1 MRRHRFSWCLA
12 IIPALLSA
20 GPVLAQTP
28 PEVARI
34 LETAAEREQDIPH
47 EGTVVTT
54 IGGRGPGETHSFARR
69 IYAGHAGCEVSEQVD
84 PGLLADQRAVCDG
97 SRRWRILHSGSVVL
111 VSAPFNFEDLRRE
124 RVERV
129 RGGARRFT
137 ARLLGDQVLAG
148 RSAWTI
154 EISRTGREGSRRMR
168 ALAVDKE
175 TYLQLGNVTY
185 GRDGEEMSRT
195 IYRDITYLS
204 DEEIDP
210 ERFRFVPPA
219 DALVLPEPNRIELP
233 VLFRDAH
240 ARADW
245 IAPLRSRPR
254 EWRPEGVALPEF
266 GEGMVAQFFYVDER
280 DRGRPHPV
288 FLFEHP
294 RGQRRGYFDD
304 FYGTKDVGREPR
316 QNGQSVSW
324 MDEALIYVLT
334 SALPVEDLLSA
345 ARNHLRPPR

>member
-1 MRRHRFSWCLA
+1 MRRPHLSWCLA
-12 IIPALLSA
+12 IIPALLAA
-20 GPVLAQTP
+20 GPVLGQTS
-28 PEVARI
+28 PEVTRI

-47 EGTVVTT
+47 EGVVVTT
-54 IGGRGPGETHSFARR
+54 IRGLGRGETHSFARR
-69 IYAGHAGCEVSEQVD
+69 IYAGHAGREVSEQID

-111 VSAPFNFEDLRRE
+111 VSAASNFEDVRRQ
-124 RVERV
+124 RVEAV
-129 RGGARRFT
+129 RGGGRRFA

-148 RSAWTI
+148 RPAWTI
-154 EISRTGREGSRRMR
+154 EISRTGREGTTRAR

-185 GRDGEEMSRT
+185 GRDGEEVSRT
-195 IYRDITYLS
+195 LYRDIQYLS

-210 ERFRFVPPA
+210 ERFRFVAPPE
-219 DALVLPEPNRIELP
+219 ALVLPESNRIELP

-240 ARADW
+240 RRAEW

-254 EWRPEGVALPEF
+254 EWRPEGVALPQF
-266 GEGMVAQFFYVDER
+266 GEGTVAQFFYVDER
-280 DRGRPHPV
+280 DRGRPRPV

-294 RGQRRGYFDD
+294 RGQRCGYFDD
-304 FYGTKDVGREPR
+304 FYATHEAGPEPR
-316 QNGQSVSW
+316 AHGQSVSW
-324 MDEALIYVLT
+324 VDEALVYVLT
-334 SALPVEDLLSA
+334 SALPIEDLMSA